1 MALTQINGRNISQA
15 TDATISALRFLN
27 TNGDAI
33 LTLPIGTTAQ
43 RPGSPD
49 DGTLRFNTTELGA
62 EIYRETAPGSGAR
75 DWFPLAGGG
84 PAIGEKSVIRTN
96 AATIDENLTVG
107 TTGTNSGPEFANGLS
122 AGPITISQGFTVT
135 VQSGAAWSVR

>member
-27 TNGDAI
+27 TNGNVI
-33 LTLPIGTTAQ
+33 LTLPVGTTAQ
-43 RPGSPD
+43 RPASPD

-62 EIYRETAPGSGAR
+62 EIYRETAPGSGTR

-84 PAIGEKSVIRTN
+84 PAIGENSIIRTN
-96 AATIDENLTVG
+96 ANTIDENLTVG
-107 TTGTNSGPEFANGLS
+107 TTGTQTGAEFANGMS
-122 AGPITISQGFTVT
+122 AGPITISQGYTVT